1 MPLLTIFWL
10 KTCCLYKVTN
20 TNPRTNAWDS
30 IGSKYSMKQLYLQ
43 KKSNSG
49 NYFKLVEMVETSLTR
64 VRSGN
69 YRLKDPNGMLK
80 KITDT
85 FLGFGKEMKA
95 YKSSSLSNRDSA

>member
-1 MPLLTIFWL
+1 M
-10 KTCCLYKVTN
+10 
-20 TNPRTNAWDS
+20 
-30 IGSKYSMKQLYLQ
+30 
-43 KKSNSG
+43 
-49 NYFKLVEMVETSLTR
+49 ETSLTR
-64 VRSGN
+64 VTSGN

>member
-1 MPLLTIFWL
+1 M
-10 KTCCLYKVTN
+10 
-20 TNPRTNAWDS
+20 
-30 IGSKYSMKQLYLQ
+30 
-43 KKSNSG
+43 
-49 NYFKLVEMVETSLTR
+49 ETSLTR